1 MASEIQLP
9 MDGYNKPSTIRGG
22 GFLINIVLLAL
33 KALLREKKKKDG
45 EIESIWYSTE
55 YFYLFNILQGRFQE
69 LQYCKA
75 LRYSG
80 YWRSPTK

>member
-45 EIESIWYSTE
+45 EIESI
-55 YFYLFNILQGRFQE
+55 
-69 LQYCKA
+69 
-75 LRYSG
+75 
-80 YWRSPTK
+80 